1 MLTLL
6 LLEVLA
12 MMFKEFEVPRGTVG
26 TRRSGLLVTEL
37 DRVCLGALRG
47 GCDCES
53 CVRSSEDTVQVRI
66 KLLLV
71 LQLQVEVER
80 NPRNQT
86 TNDQPSIASIIP

>member
-1 MLTLL
+1 MSAGADVAVVGSAGDDVQGVRGAEGDGGYATFR
-6 LLEVLA
+6 LA
-12 MMFKEFEVPRGTVG
+12 GHRA
-26 TRRSGLLVTEL
+26 RSGV
-37 DRVCLGALRG
+37 LG
-47 GCDCES
+47 DCES